1 MSYPP
6 HSLGAVAGSAQNFSA
21 DFPTWRSPAGF
32 DRDALRRREEGLIAH
47 LLTQADTRV
56 VSLDGDNI
64 AVAGGDA
71 TAPDEDAA
79 RLELTPARGSA
90 DDPVLRVYLGKDAHT
105 HYLAELHPAGE
116 APYGLSQPLRQ
127 VAGMLSPLETT
138 LAMTAVALAHWHRGH
153 GFCERC
159 GSPTEPIEAGWV
171 RRCTNDG
178 SAHYPRTDPAVI
190 MSVIGEDDRLLLAR
204 NAAFHGRRSMS
215 VLAGFVEP
223 GESLESAV
231 AREVAEEVGLAV
243 DDVRYQGGQPWPFPA
258 SLMLAFECRAH
269 ATDVHLDPEEIE
281 SARWF
286 TREQLL
292 AALES
297 GEIGL
302 PPRLSVARRLI
313 EHWFG
318 GLLPD
323 GAAFVR

>member
-1 MSYPP
+1 M
-6 HSLGAVAGSAQNFSA
+6 
-21 DFPTWRSPAGF
+21 
-32 DRDALRRREEGLIAH
+32 AH
-47 LLTQADTRV
+47 LLAQADTRV

-90 DDPVLRVYLGKDAHT
+90 DDGVLRVYLGKDAHT
-105 HYLAELHPAGE
+105 RYLAELHPAGE
-116 APYGLSQPLRQ
+116 APYGLAQPLRQ
-127 VAGMLSPLETT
+127 VAAMLSPLETT

-159 GSPTEPIEAGWV
+159 GSPTEPTEAGWV

-223 GESLESAV
+223 GSRWSPRSPAKWPRRSAWPSTTC
-231 AREVAEEVGLAV
+231 AIRADSRGPFRPRSCWPSNAV
-243 DDVRYQGGQPWPFPA
+243 RMPPTCTSTPKRSSRRAGSPA
-258 SLMLAFECRAH
+258 SRRSPH
-269 ATDVHLDPEEIE
+269 
-281 SARWF
+281 S
-286 TREQLL
+286 
-292 AALES
+292 S